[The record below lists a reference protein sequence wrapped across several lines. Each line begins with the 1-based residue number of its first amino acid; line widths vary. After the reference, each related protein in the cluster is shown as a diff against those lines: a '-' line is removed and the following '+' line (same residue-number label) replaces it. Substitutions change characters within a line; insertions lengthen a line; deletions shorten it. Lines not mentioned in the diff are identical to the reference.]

1 MRGKLRQGF
10 ATLPRVMAFY
20 FAFLFVRGNGIHV
33 LTRFGNTVRIVYT
46 LQLTARIYNNIL
58 SYLKHHLQRADTH
71 PQTGKNKQL
80 DQGFQTRSCLTGS
93 FLTGSVNQ
101 PGNSAIGNRNVI
113 LCNSLSRNCSD
124 FFTIHTERYPDI

>member
-10 ATLPRVMAFY
+10 ATLSRVMAFY

-71 PQTGKNKQL
+71 PQTGKKQATRPGLSNKKL
-80 DQGFQTRSCLTGS
+80 SDRKF
-93 FLTGSVNQ
+93 F
-101 PGNSAIGNRNVI
+101 NR
-113 LCNSLSRNCSD
+113 LR
-124 FFTIHTERYPDI
+124 